1 MCFMK
6 NILCNICFKKKIFL
20 VYESVKKGLWL
31 YYIIFFFL
39 KVNWY
44 IFNIIIIKIKRFK
57 L

>member
-1 MCFMK
+1 MK